1 MNIQTLEAKNPRGL
15 STDELYTLL
24 DSYGVKPMITEDDMM
39 HGMPWQGEDLTG
51 WVATEKLDG
60 VRAYWDGQT
69 LWTRSGKPIRV
80 PDHWALPAGV
90 HLDGELFAGYGKRQ
104 ECVNAARYG
113 KFTKY
118 VRFVAFDAP
127 RMNAG
132 YLDRLRF
139 ANGIWN
145 DRFNNRHLWSDDL
158 SHNTHMR
165 AHLKCIQEKGGEGL
179 MVRHPDL
186 AYHAGRTHLMLKVK

>member
-1 MNIQTLEAKNPRGL
+1 
-15 STDELYTLL
+15 
-24 DSYGVKPMITEDDMM
+24 MITENEMM
-39 HGMPWQGEDLTG
+39 HGQHWQGENLTG

-60 VRAYWDGQT
+60 VRAYWDGSSV
-69 LWTRSGKPIRV
+69 WTRSGKAIAV
-80 PDHWALPAGV
+80 PEHWALPAGV

-104 ECVNAARYG
+104 EAVNAARYG

-132 YLDRLRF
+132 YLERLKF

-145 DRFNNRHLWSDDL
+145 DRFDNRHMGGYVL
-158 SHNTHMR
+158 SHNTHMMAR
-165 AHLKCIQEKGGEGL
+165 LKIIREIGGEGL
-179 MVRHPDL
+179 MIRHPDL
-186 AYHAGRTHLMLKVK
+186 AYHAGRTN